1 MRAWAIL
8 GWLLLATAAATTLP
22 TAPGQ
27 AQKSADTLRATVRDR
42 LPNLDF
48 YHNNLRFGLIV
59 AHHVWDGLI
68 DRDPATFQLKPLLA
82 TSWRAIDDTHF
93 EFTLRPDVHFQNGD
107 PLSADDVVY
116 TLNTVL
122 REHGV
127 AVPSNY
133 DWIAGAERVDESHV
147 RIALRR
153 VFPAALEYL
162 ALALPI
168 YPKAYRERVG
178 VAEFSKHPIG
188 TGPYAVTATTA
199 DTITLSRNDN
209 YFTGPKGHPAI
220 RQVVITEQPSAREQ
234 VAALLDGRADWIWQF
249 DPGRIEEIL
258 AVPTL
263 TAVRAE
269 SMRIEYLAMDAAGR
283 TGPDDPFR
291 DQRVREA
298 VFAAI
303 DRAGFA
309 RRQVGGGARVLAGPC
324 YPTQF
329 GCDTAGVPRVT
340 YDPSRARG
348 LLALAGY
355 PAGFKTTLST
365 YLLPAWAEAIQRDL
379 AAVGIEVQVR
389 QFTPDVFTRRSR
401 EGRDPMELANWGSYS
416 INDVSAILPYFFAGG
431 PSDYVR
437 DPKIEALVRQGG
449 AVTDPDQRR
458 VAYAAA
464 IKRIMAQSDWLPL
477 TTEVTTYAFSRELN
491 FTPFP
496 DEIPRFYLSSW
507 K

>member
-1 MRAWAIL
+1 M
-8 GWLLLATAAATTLP
+8 GDPGLAAARDGRRDGAATTP
-22 TAPGQ
+22 AQ

-59 AHHVWDGLI
+59 AHHVLDGLI

-107 PLSADDVVY
+107 SFSADDVVY
-116 TLNTVL
+116 TLNAVL

-178 VAEFSKHPIG
+178 VAEFSNIRSAPD
-188 TGPYAVTATTA
+188 PYAVTATTA

-220 RQVVITEQPSAREQ
+220 RQVVITEQPSARAQ

-249 DPGRIEEIL
+249 DPAGSSSIL

-263 TAVRAE
+263 TAVRRRVCA
-269 SMRIEYLAMDAAGR
+269 SSIWRWTRPAALDRTTRSATSGCAR
-283 TGPDDPFR
+283 RCLPRSTGPGSR
-291 DQRVREA
+291 
-298 VFAAI
+298 
-303 DRAGFA
+303 GA
-309 RRQVGGGARVLAGPC
+309 RWAGGARVLAGPC
-324 YPTQF
+324 YPTSSAATRR
-329 GCDTAGVPRVT
+329 GCRDVT

-379 AAVGIEVQVR
+379 AAVGIEVQVQ